1 MPSAKFPAPKYNS
14 MIESDPQIVK
24 IDIDKMDWG
33 ARKSMMNKVNRDQT
47 EDFGSLEHVKS
58 K

>member
-1 MPSAKFPAPKYNS
+1 

-24 IDIDKMDWG
+24 IDVDKMDWG
-33 ARKSMMNKVNRDQT
+33 ARPSMMGKTAKDQKA
-47 EDFGSLEHVKS
+47 DFGSIKHVES